1 MHKTES
7 TTPDGAEDIRRVLQ
21 DELIERVLVLMRRT
35 KSAGLALQIPASG
48 NYIMAGQPDYLART
62 LADLVEPHA
71 AGRPTGDQSEVLARQ
86 VAQWMKERDRLQD
99 LIDTATGSASA
110 AAQTSGDLTDE
121 QIEEIAKKHS
131 TTLRGWEWSGDIIE
145 VNGSAEYEFAR
156 EVARAAIAAHLASQ
170 SQAAQP
176 SDLEAFEAVCPEV
189 YTDAERELL
198 WKGWQLAGQS
208 QATRAQAVPEGFALV
223 PIEPTQEMFAAARTS
238 TPGSN
243 TEKLLMAN
251 YWRNM
256 LAAAPT
262 AQEVTQQAA
271 PDLHMIQLRL
281 KQILNPA
288 LGQLSAQW
296 MAADALY
303 YLTKDD
309 SFADI
314 ADSLMTQQAAKAET
328 AEQAKP
334 ELTVWESAMPE
345 SNGKSNF
352 TAVLHRKDSKGF
364 DLFTDGFQFARS
376 EYPDRVRYEADF
388 MRWLIGERAERPEL
402 WDDCY
407 DMDKHSGYVAPTTST
422 VSAPD
427 EIRNQAYAK
436 CIEIAES
443 ELSNTN
449 ALMSNPPQSS
459 AAFSIINR
467 IRFLRT
473 VSASGSADEKGGA
486 A

>member
-1 MHKTES
+1 MNKDT
-7 TTPDGAEDIRRVLQ
+7 
-21 DELIERVLVLMRRT
+21 
-35 KSAGLALQIPASG
+35 
-48 NYIMAGQPDYLART
+48 QPT
-62 LADLVEPHA
+62 
-71 AGRPTGDQSEVLARQ
+71 
-86 VAQWMKERDRLQD
+86 
-99 LIDTATGSASA
+99 
-110 AAQTSGDLTDE
+110 GDLTDE
-121 QIEEIAKKHS
+121 RIKEA
-131 TTLRGWEWSGDIIE
+131 
-145 VNGSAEYEFAR
+145 AR
-156 EVARAAIAAHLASQ
+156 EGERRGRAVIDNHLQMMETNRHYRERIFNAIVEHDAKEGLHRFVHLA
-170 SQAAQP
+170 
-176 SDLEAFEAVCPEV
+176 
-189 YTDAERELL
+189 
-198 WKGWQLAGQS
+198 GHS
-208 QATRAQAVPEGFALV
+208 QATKAQAVPEGFALV